1 MVIDVQIDFDYGRP
15 LSVLARRDACD
26 FGVKTCAER

>member
-1 MVIDVQIDFDYGRP
+1 MVIGVLIDFDYGRP
-15 LSVLARRDACD
+15 RSVLARRDACG